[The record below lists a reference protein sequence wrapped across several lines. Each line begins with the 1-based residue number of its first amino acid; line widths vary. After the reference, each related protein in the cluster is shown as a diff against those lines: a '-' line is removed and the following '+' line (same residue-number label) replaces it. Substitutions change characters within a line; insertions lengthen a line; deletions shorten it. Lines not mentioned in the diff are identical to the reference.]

1 MKIAT
6 IGTSK
11 ITKNFL
17 DAVSRNPE
25 AEAYAAYS
33 RNLEKA
39 REFGQPFGMKKF
51 YDSLEE
57 LGADQ
62 EVEGVYIA
70 SPNSL
75 HCGQALAMLKA
86 GKHVLCEKTL
96 GSNAREEELMFQ
108 TASENQAVLLEAMR
122 PVHDPALKLIRDN
135 LGKLGKIRK
144 VFLEY
149 CQYSSRYDAFREG
162 KTENIFKKEMSAGA
176 LMDIGVYCVEALLYL
191 FGEPLDMTA
200 RAVFLDNGI
209 DGAGSILAEYEGMT
223 ADVSYSK
230 ITSSDAL
237 SQIQGENGTLYIE
250 KVSTPER
257 AFIRYQN
264 GSTEELAIPA
274 CSNNMCYELAYF
286 MEAAA
291 GKENPEYYQRLT
303 QTAIRMMDCARK
315 QTGLVFPADSK
326 MV

>member
-1 MKIAT
+1 MRIAT
-6 IGTSK
+6 IGTSN
-11 ITKNFL
+11 IAKNFL
-17 DAVSRNPE
+17 KAVSENPQ

-57 LGADQ
+57 LGADE

-70 SPNSL
+70 SPNSV
-75 HCGQALAMLKA
+75 HFGQVLAMLKA

-96 GSNAREEELMFQ
+96 GSNAHEEELMFQ
-108 TASENQAVLLEAMR
+108 TAAENQVVLLEAMR

-135 LGKLGKIRK
+135 LEKLGTIRK
-144 VFLEY
+144 VLLEY
-149 CQYSSRYDAFREG
+149 CQYSSRYDDFRKG
-162 KTENIFKKEMSAGA
+162 KIENIFKKELSAGA
-176 LMDIGVYCVEALLYL
+176 LMDIGVYCVESLLYL
-191 FGEPLDMTA
+191 FGEPLHTTA
-200 RAVFLDNGI
+200 GSVFLDNGI
-209 DGAGSILAEYEGMT
+209 DGAGTILAEYEQMN
-223 ADVSYSK
+223 AVLSYSK
-230 ITSSDAL
+230 ITSSSAY

-250 KVSTPER
+250 KIATPKT
-257 AFIRYQN
+257 AFIEYQN
-264 GSTEELAIPA
+264 GSREELAIPA
-274 CSNNMCYELAYF
+274 CENSMCYELDYF

-291 GKENPEYYQRLT
+291 GRQNPEYYQSLT
-303 QTAIRMMDCARK
+303 RMAIRLMDRSRK